1 MKKLLFTVITLVL
14 LFAAV
19 SIPVFGYENEA
30 YYKGAKKGEVIN
42 VFNWGEYISESYED
56 GLIDVNKEFEKLTGI
71 KVNYVTFESNEDM
84 YAKIKNG
91 GASYDIVIPSD
102 YMIERMIDED
112 LLVKFDVK
120 SLPNFKYIDKQ
131 YTGMYYDPNDEYSAA
146 YNVGMVGLIY
156 NTKMVDETPTSWK
169 IMWDEKY
176 AGKILMIDNPRD
188 AFAIPQKI
196 LGYSLNSTDEKE
208 LGDVAQMLIDQKP
221 LLQGYVMDEVY
232 NKMESG
238 EAAMV
243 PYYVGDFVCMQE
255 VNPDLAFVYPEE
267 GVNIF
272 VDAMCIPKCA
282 QNVEAAKKYINFLL
296 DPEVALSNAW
306 AIGYA
311 TPNIGALNSDDY
323 EEMRENEYLYP
334 APEDMPKTEYFHNLP
349 QETLVMFADLWNQ
362 IKVAGGSN
370 KHIYWGFGIVAAAV
384 VFYGGYSWFG
394 KLRREYWYDF
404 PKEKENS

>member
-1 MKKLLFTVITLVL
+1 MKKFLFLPALLTLILCCCFVS
-14 LFAAV
+14 FA
-19 SIPVFGYENEA
+19 YENED

-42 VFNWGEYISESYED
+42 VFNWGEYISDTYED
-56 GLIDVNKEFEKLTGI
+56 GMLDVNKEFEKLTGI

-91 GASYDIVIPSD
+91 GASYDIIIPSD
-102 YMIERMIDED
+102 YMIERMASEG
-112 LLVKFDVK
+112 LLQKFDT
-120 SLPNFKYIDKQ
+120 SALPNYHYIDSK
-131 YTGMYYDPNDEYSAA
+131 YKNMYYDENNEYSVP

-208 LGDVAQMLIDQKP
+208 LSDVAQLLIDQKP
-221 LLQGYVMDEVY
+221 LLQSYVMDEVF

-243 PYYVGDFVCMQE
+243 PYYVGDYIIMKD
-255 VNPDLAFVYPEE
+255 VNPDLAFVFPEE

-272 VDAMCIPKCA
+272 VDAMCIPQTS
-282 QNVEAAKKYINFLL
+282 QNVSAALKYINFML
-296 DPEVALSNAW
+296 DPEIALTNAW
-306 AIGYA
+306 YIGYA
-311 TPNIGALNSDDY
+311 SPNTAVV
-323 EEMRENEYLYP
+323 ENEDYAEMAENQYLYP
-334 APEDMPKTEYFHNLP
+334 SEENMPNVEYFHNLP
-349 QETLVMFADLWNQ
+349 IGRAHV
-362 IKVAGGSN
+362 
-370 KHIYWGFGIVAAAV
+370 
-384 VFYGGYSWFG
+384 
-394 KLRREYWYDF
+394 
-404 PKEKENS
+404 